1 MAGRPKRRVG
11 IIIDMTPMVD
21 IAFLLLIFYM
31 ATTQFKPPEKE
42 KVALPVSTSQIK
54 VPDKSII
61 NITVNKFD
69 ALFVEYI
76 IKNKDTGEV
85 ERLAQEVKLRTLNY
99 NLTTARLKLGNPEI
113 IVKADR
119 ECSYGIIRSVMTTL
133 QDVGIDHF
141 SLMTDMRVGSFSS
154 EEETE
159 EPSS

>member
-1 MAGRPKRRVG
+1 MAGRPKRRIGVT
-11 IIIDMTPMVD
+11 IDMTPMVD

-42 KVALPVSTSQIK
+42 SVSLPLSHSEIK
-54 VPDKSII
+54 VPDKGII
-61 NITVNKFD
+61 NITVNKYD

-76 IKNKDTGEV
+76 TKDTETGEIIR
-85 ERLAQEVKLRTLNY
+85 ESPEVTLRTLNY
-99 NLTTARLKLGNPEI
+99 ELTKARVKMGNPEI

-119 ECSYGIIRSVMTTL
+119 ECSYGAMRKLMSTL

-141 SLMTDMRVGSFSS
+141 ALMTDMKMDLPA
-154 EEETE
+154 E

>member
-11 IIIDMTPMVD
+11 IVIDMTPMVD

-42 KVALPVSTSQIK
+42 SVSLPVATSEIK
-54 VPDKSII
+54 VPDKGII
-61 NITVNKFD
+61 NITVNKYD

-76 IKNKDTGEV
+76 IKDPETNEIVRESPEV
-85 ERLAQEVKLRTLNY
+85 TLRSLNY
-99 NLTTARLKLGNPEI
+99 ELTQARLKLGNPEI

-119 ECSYGIIRSVMTTL
+119 DCSYGVTRDLMSTL
-133 QDVGIDHF
+133 QDVNIDHF
-141 SLMTDMRVGSFSS
+141 SLMTDMKISAPPPDV
-154 EEETE
+154 

>member
-11 IIIDMTPMVD
+11 IVIDMTPMVD

-42 KVALPVSTSQIK
+42 SVALPRSTSEIK
-54 VPDKSII
+54 VPDKGII
-61 NITVNKFD
+61 NITVNKYD

-76 IKNKDTGEV
+76 TKNRDTGEIV
-85 ERLAQEVKLRTLNY
+85 RESPEVTLRTLNY
-99 NLTTARLKLGNPEI
+99 ELTQARLKLGNPEI

-119 ECSYGIIRSVMTTL
+119 ESSFGTMRELMSTL
-133 QDVGIDHF
+133 QDVKIDHF
-141 SLMTDMRVGSFSS
+141 SLMTDMKLSAPVPDV
-154 EEETE
+154 

>member
-54 VPDKSII
+54 VPDKGII
-61 NITVNKFD
+61 NITINKFD

-76 IKNKDTGEV
+76 TKNKDTGEIV
-85 ERLAQEVKLRTLNY
+85 RESPEVTLRTLNY
-99 NLTTARLKLGNPEI
+99 NLTMARLKLGNPEI

-119 ECSYGIIRSVMTTL
+119 ECSYGMIRSVMTTL

-141 SLMTDMRVGSFSS
+141 ALMTDMRVSSFSS